1 MHKLEFAPAVQ
12 AKLDEI
18 YEYIADVLQAPQAA
32 TSTVAGIVDG
42 LSILKN
48 NPDEDL
54 GFHRVLRM
62 SPVVSPRLVFL
73 YAEIT
78 SQSMTTMTWLFKSS
92 EFIMG
97 AKTFSDGCSK
107 RSAESFQAPA

>member
-48 NPDEDL
+48 NPDV
-54 GFHRVLRM
+54 G
-62 SPVVSPRLVFL
+62 PRLSSRIAHVPRRFSETRFL
-73 YAEIT
+73 VCGNYIAIYDHDDMAVQIIRIYHGSEDFFGR
-78 SQSMTTMTWLFKSS
+78 LFKEIS
-92 EFIMG
+92 
-97 AKTFSDGCSK
+97 
-107 RSAESFQAPA
+107 